1 MQYRIG
7 DFAAHMGV
15 TPDLLKHYED
25 QGLLWAEHRENGYRY
40 YPFQTSP
47 KFLAAMQLKSYGIPI
62 RSMQALINDASP
74 EELMAEL
81 QSRTAHMEKEAE
93 RLRMLIEEERSLEA
107 WMARRQPQ
115 EDDWEVTD
123 FESFYFLPHSL
134 GLVFIENDDIYKILP
149 DWLGRMPLVKSTLA
163 VSPTPAEDGTLPSS
177 WGLSVREST
186 AKAAGIPVNESVE
199 FIPSG
204 KAFILHYAGP
214 ARMKSESLREDPDHP
229 VLAKMRAIGVK
240 PGGRIFK
247 IIRLSA
253 RMDQPNRLEFADY
266 IAPIA

>member
-1 MQYRIG
+1 
-7 DFAAHMGV
+7 
-15 TPDLLKHYED
+15 
-25 QGLLWAEHRENGYRY
+25 
-40 YPFQTSP
+40 
-47 KFLAAMQLKSYGIPI
+47 
-62 RSMQALINDASP
+62 
-74 EELMAEL
+74 
-81 QSRTAHMEKEAE
+81 
-93 RLRMLIEEERSLEA
+93 
-107 WMARRQPQ
+107 
-115 EDDWEVTD
+115 
-123 FESFYFLPHSL
+123 
-134 GLVFIENDDIYKILP
+134 
-149 DWLGRMPLVKSTLA
+149 MPLVKSTLA

-214 ARMKSESLREDPDHP
+214 ARMKSERLREDPDHP
-229 VLAKMRAIGVK
+229 VLAKMRALGVK